1 MLKIS
6 VNSISKSLSHCMN
19 RPNKSIHFSR
29 TNKRLN
35 STTTSSTNANTTID
49 KLGIVVFTTISL
61 FAGGLGVWQ
70 LQRYTQKVDKIANIK
85 DKIKLDPI
93 IIPSNINQI
102 EINKTLNQNKNQKVS
117 FGKGKFL
124 HSNEILVGPRSAPH
138 RAGSGAQ
145 G

>member
-1 MLKIS
+1 M
-6 VNSISKSLSHCMN
+6 
-19 RPNKSIHFSR
+19 
-29 TNKRLN
+29 N
-35 STTTSSTNANTTID
+35 STTTSSTNSNTTID
-49 KLGIVVFTTISL
+49 KLGIVVFTSISL

-102 EINKTLNQNKNQKVS
+102 EINKLLNLNKNQKVS

-124 HSNEILVGPRSAPH
+124 YSNEILVGPRSAPH
-138 RAGSGAQ
+138 RAGSGVQ